1 METMDMMI
9 KSNRATNRINPNLG
23 LIVIPIDVIKSPTVN
38 IAINIEITPN
48 RADLIIS
55 GDVCSLILDNSRP
68 QHIENIVNKMNFTM
82 GGILTIASKNIII
95 NVVMISPQKYKLFS
109 NKSGDFT
116 RNAIINVIN
125 NWKMRFPNVFAKKD
139 FFSLRSLKKST
150 FLFNPPIFRLNKR
163 LYVLELTIFNYSLD
177 FYLFIILINE

>member
-1 METMDMMI
+1 MDTMI

-23 LIVIPIDVIKSPTVN
+23 LIVIPIDVIKSPTVS

-55 GDVCSLILDNSRP
+55 GDVCSLILDKSRP
-68 QHIENIVNKMNFTM
+68 QLIENIVNKMNFTM
-82 GGILTIASKNIII
+82 GGIFLNIASKNIII

-116 RNAIINVIN
+116 RNAIINVTN
-125 NWKMRFPNVFAKKD
+125 NWKMRFPNDFSKKV